1 MKNEISFM
9 TMAPKFILLV
19 LSTSVC
25 TVAFGQAVGINT
37 ESIPNDAI
45 LNIHSGGSK
54 GMLPPKLTSA
64 QRPGSATAGL
74 TIWNTNTQQYE
85 VYDGG
90 WRRIGGGFWKQ
101 GASAD
106 DTYHDPG
113 EVGIGTNNP
122 TAPLHVQSGTPVK
135 VLLQDAGNGTVALE
149 FRSGGQTRQLAVNNS
164 GAIGFGDGGAFGNI
178 LQFQPG
184 SQNITLNGVS
194 GGLTPTGG
202 IIMWSGSIAS
212 IPAGWALCD
221 GSNGTPNLRDRFVV
235 GAGTSYAAG
244 SSGADGGVT
253 LSTQHLPSHRH
264 TFSGTTTSNGDHS
277 HSTSIRTRTGVGNA
291 AYTVFWADSDPPA
304 SATTSFSS
312 STAGAH
318 THQYA
323 GNTEY
328 TGSGQ
333 SFQVTPPYYALA
345 YIMKL

>member
-1 MKNEISFM
+1 M
-9 TMAPKFILLV
+9 TVYAG
-19 LSTSVC
+19 
-25 TVAFGQAVGINT
+25 AFGQAVGINT

-74 TIWNTNTQQYE
+74 TIWNTTTQQYE

-101 GASAD
+101 GSAVD

-122 TAPLHVQSGTPVK
+122 TAPLHVQSGNPVK
-135 VLLQDAGNGTVALE
+135 ILLQDAGTGTVALE
-149 FRSGGQTRQLAVNNS
+149 FRSGGQTRQLAINS
-164 GAIGFGDGGAFGNI
+164 SGTIGFGDGGAFGNI

-221 GSNGTPNLRDRFVV
+221 GNNGTPNLRDRFVV
-235 GAGTSYAAG
+235 GAGSTYSDGVTGG
-244 SSGADGGVT
+244 SSNVT
-253 LSTQHLPSHRH
+253 LNETNLPNHTH
-264 TFSGTTTSNGDHS
+264 TFSGTTSMAGAHTH
-277 HSTSIRTRTGVGNA
+277 TTAIRRRQGASVVNR
-291 AYTVFWADSDPPA
+291 AYTVFWADSDPIA
-304 SATTSFSS
+304 SQNFTSSSSGDHTHTLSGTTS
-312 STAGAH
+312 G
-318 THQYA
+318 
-323 GNTEY
+323 
-328 TGSGQ
+328 TGGGQ
-333 SFQVTPPYYALA
+333 AITVIPPYYALA